1 MLELLATKF
10 KDTTALISPEKGL
23 VVQGSLLALAKA
35 EKFPE
40 MTEMAEAHASNMA
53 STDFWDMSEQPWM
66 AKYRPY
72 IVRDGMLII
81 PVKGVLL
88 HDFPWQVGGWATGYE
103 YIWQAYKRGMDDSA
117 VKGIAIVGHSPGGEV
132 AGCFE
137 AVDRMY
143 AKKGTKP
150 VRGFAHEYMYS
161 AGYAVISV
169 CDTITVSKTGG
180 VGSIGVVTS
189 HVNMEKMLK
198 DWGLEITFIHYGK
211 HKVDG
216 NPYQALSKDAK
227 DRIQARINDLGE
239 QFVALVARNRG
250 MDAQAVRDTEALTFT
265 ASEAVENKLADY
277 VGPLDDALAA
287 YAADLSTSEGEDE
300 MADKTETSAAD
311 KAAVDNARNEGH
323 ASGVTQGQSEGAK
336 AERAR
341 ISGILACDN
350 AKERPAAAQALAMDS
365 DMSVE
370 QANTFLGKLPV
381 EKTEAKADEK
391 KDKAQEEDNQK
402 TTAKNKQNFDAAM
415 ESDKPD
421 VGADASSDKPDASA
435 DADSA
440 DSVLDIAA
448 SVGIPGLRQRQKSA

>member
-10 KDTTALISPEKGL
+10 KDTTCLISPEKNL
-23 VVQGSLLALAKA
+23 VVQGNLLSLAKN
-35 EKFPE
+35 EKFAD
-40 MTEMAEAHASNMA
+40 MTEIAEAASVQA
-53 STDFWDMSEQPWM
+53 STADFWDMSEQPWM

-88 HDFPWQVGGWATGYE
+88 HDFPWQVSGFATGYE
-103 YIWQAYKRGMDDSA
+103 YIWQAYKRGMADGA
-117 VKGIAIVGHSPGGEV
+117 VKGIAFVCHTPGGEV

-137 AVDRMY
+137 AVDRMF
-143 AKKGTKP
+143 AMKGQKP
-150 VRGFAHEYMYS
+150 VRGFAHEYAYS
-161 AGYAVISV
+161 AGYAVISL
-169 CDTITVSKTGG
+169 CDNITVSKTGG

-198 DWGLEITFIHYGK
+198 DWGLEITFIHFGK

-265 ASEAVENKLADY
+265 ASEAVENGLADF

-287 YAADLSTSEGEDE
+287 YAADLSTSEGETE

-311 KAAVDNARNEGH
+311 KAAVDTARNEGH
-323 ASGVTQGQSEGAK
+323 ASGVTQGQGEGAK

-370 QANTFLGKLPV
+370 QANAFLAKLPV
-381 EKTEAKADEK
+381 EKTEAKTDDK
-391 KDKAQEEDNQK
+391 KDKAQETDDK
-402 TTAKNKQNFDAAM
+402 TNAKNKQNFDAAM

-421 VGADASSDKPDASA
+421 VGADASSDKPDTSA

-440 DSVLDIAA
+440 ESVLDIAA
-448 SVGIPGLRQRQKSA
+448 SVGIPGLRQREKKSA